1 MSYPYLE
8 RIAPVVRTLLISLA
22 SIALSLVVAAIIML
36 LSGYDP
42 LLAYSAM
49 LSGAFGS
56 TASIASTLA
65 KSVPLMFT
73 GLSCAVAYKGGLFNI
88 GGEGQLYMGALAATL
103 VALGLGGVVPP
114 VVLIALAVLA
124 GMAAGGLVGAATGFL
139 KARMHL
145 HEVIVAIMLNYIVR
159 FFTSYLLNGS
169 LREDGSMIAQS
180 PSFGQENMMT
190 ALIPKTQL
198 TTAFILAII
207 AAVVVYFIFRFTRF
221 GYEIRTVGE
230 NIEASRAAGV
240 NVWLTSIVSMG
251 LAGAM
256 SGLCGVTEVLGKSGK
271 FIDGFSPG
279 YGFTGIAV
287 AFLGNNNPLG
297 VVAASLLFGIIDAG
311 STKMSYVAGVYT
323 SMIGVIQ
330 GLVILFVSTPSLV
343 TFWKKRR
350 VK

>member
-1 MSYPYLE
+1 M
-8 RIAPVVRTLLISLA
+8 
-22 SIALSLVVAAIIML
+22 
-36 LSGYDP
+36 
-42 LLAYSAM
+42 
-49 LSGAFGS
+49 
-56 TASIASTLA
+56 
-65 KSVPLMFT
+65 
-73 GLSCAVAYKGGLFNI
+73 
-88 GGEGQLYMGALAATL
+88 
-103 VALGLGGVVPP
+103 
-114 VVLIALAVLA
+114 
-124 GMAAGGLVGAATGFL
+124 
-139 KARMHL
+139 
-145 HEVIVAIMLNYIVR
+145 
-159 FFTSYLLNGS
+159 
-169 LREDGSMIAQS
+169 
-180 PSFGQENMMT
+180 
-190 ALIPKTQL
+190 
-198 TTAFILAII
+198 
-207 AAVVVYFIFRFTRF
+207 
-221 GYEIRTVGE
+221 
-230 NIEASRAAGV
+230 

-311 STKMSYVAGVYT
+311 STKMSYVAGVST

>member
-1 MSYPYLE
+1 MSQQYSE
-8 RIAPVVRTLLISLA
+8 RIAPIVRTLLISLA

-56 TASIASTLA
+56 TTSIASTLA

-103 VALGLGGVVPP
+103 VALGLGGIVPP

-145 HEVIVAIMLNYIVR
+145 HEVVVAIMLNYIVK

-169 LREDGSMIAQS
+169 LREEGSMIAQS

-207 AAVVVYFIFRFTRF
+207 AAVAVYFIFRFTRF
-221 GYEIRTVGE
+221 GYEIRTVG
-230 NIEASRAAGV
+230 V
-240 NVWLTSIVSMG
+240 NVGLISIASMG

-311 STKMSYVAGVYT
+311 STKMSYVAGVST

-350 VK
+350 AK